1 MKITVDLDENYIE
14 NEVVIKCSKINEEI
28 IELQKVIS
36 TYKSKNVKIKL
47 YKVNVVY
54 YEFLEN
60 IIFFETEGDV
70 VKAHTRDEIFMT
82 KNRLYELEQILPYY
96 FCRISKS
103 AIVNVKEIYSISKN
117 ITASSKIEFKD
128 TYKHV
133 LVSRGYF
140 KPLKNKIE
148 EIRSVIWKK
157 NQKI

>member
-1 MKITVDLDENYIE
+1 MKITVDLDESYIE

-70 VKAHTRDEIFMT
+70 VKATQEMKF
-82 KNRLYELEQILPYY
+82 L
-96 FCRISKS
+96 
-103 AIVNVKEIYSISKN
+103 
-117 ITASSKIEFKD
+117 
-128 TYKHV
+128 
-133 LVSRGYF
+133 
-140 KPLKNKIE
+140 
-148 EIRSVIWKK
+148 
-157 NQKI
+157 